1 MRLDLKTIKKLQQ
14 SGPEGE
20 NKKNLIEKKEHFKK
34 LLNKSFWSLLTNS
47 YIHSSYPI

>member
-14 SGPEGE
+14 SGQGD

-34 LLNKSFWSLLTNS
+34 LLNKSF
-47 YIHSSYPI
+47 